1 MKSIAAFAGLIAVG
15 CQAVS
20 LNSDLDT
27 VVDTQMDQISA
38 LADMDVI
45 QVVEEPVD
53 EIMEALA
60 EEQEEEEDDTVSVEI
75 PEAKEGCTLTMS
87 IDVEEGNINFVNVPT
102 EIVEAVSEAKDD
114 DDVDSDDEEEE

>member
-1 MKSIAAFAGLIAVG
+1 MKSIAAFVGLIVVG

-60 EEQEEEEDDTVSVEI
+60 EEQEEEEDDTVSVDI

>member
-20 LNSDLDT
+20 LNSDPIT
-27 VVDTQMDQISA
+27 IVDTQMDQISA
-38 LADMDVI
+38 IADMDVI

-60 EEQEEEEDDTVSVEI
+60 EEQEEAEDDTVTVEI

-102 EIVEAVSEAKDD
+102 EIIEEVTEAKAEDD
-114 DDVDSDDEEEE
+114 ADSDDEEEE